1 MGDIVKVSE
10 KCIFI
15 FLIGG
20 IGYGLLEIAFRGF
33 THWSMVITGGSALIS
48 LYLINHTFPH
58 KSIITKALAG
68 CATITI
74 LEFTVGLIV
83 NKLYSFGVWDYTGSP
98 ANIFGIISPK
108 FSLCWFA
115 ISFFMISIF
124 ITMQRLIYS
133 QKLGKLLHHEA
144 QQLY

>member
-10 KCIFI
+10 KCIFL

-20 IGYGLLEIAFRGF
+20 IGYGLLEITFRGF

-48 LYLINHTFPH
+48 LYLINHTFPNI
-58 KSIITKALAG
+58 SIITKAFAG

-124 ITMQRLIYS
+124 ITMQRIIYS

-144 QQLY
+144 QQLS

>member
-1 MGDIVKVSE
+1 MFDGDNVKVSE

-33 THWSMVITGGSALIS
+33 THWSMVITGGSALVS
-48 LYLINHTFPH
+48 LYLINRTFPE
-58 KSIITKALAG
+58 KSIITKAIAG
-68 CATITI
+68 CTVITL

-83 NKLYSFGVWDYTGSP
+83 NKYFSFGVWDYTGSP
-98 ANIFGIISPK
+98 ANIFGIISLK

-115 ISFFMISIF
+115 ISFFMIAIF
-124 ITMQRLIYS
+124 ITLQRIINR
-133 QKLGKLLHHEA
+133 QKS
-144 QQLY
+144 